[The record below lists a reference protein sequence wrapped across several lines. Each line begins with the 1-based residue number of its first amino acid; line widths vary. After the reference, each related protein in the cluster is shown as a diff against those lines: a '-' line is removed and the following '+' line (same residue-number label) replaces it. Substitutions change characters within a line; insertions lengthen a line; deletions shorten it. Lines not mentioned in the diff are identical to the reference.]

1 MERDPWN
8 RSIRSLRRSIKS
20 LNNPEERKPMPW
32 IVTRLC
38 RDCMD
43 TACVSVCP
51 VDCIYS
57 YAGGDKESFPNQLFI
72 NPNEC
77 IDCGACE
84 PECPWQAIFEEAAVP
99 EQFKDDVT
107 LNYRTIEQSSEF
119 VVQKHEPKEAP
130 TPE

>member
-1 MERDPWN
+1 M
-8 RSIRSLRRSIKS
+8 S
-20 LNNPEERKPMPW
+20 W

-51 VDCIYS
+51 VDRIYR
-57 YAGGDKESFPNQLFI
+57 YQGEDNEGLPNQLFI

-84 PECPWQAIFEEAAVP
+84 PECPWQAIFEEDAVP
-99 EQFKDDVT
+99 EPFKDDVT
-107 LNYRTIEQSSEF
+107 LNYRTLDQSSEF
-119 VVQKHEPKEAP
+119 VVQNHEPEGTP
-130 TPE
+130 TPEQIEANRAKWGLAL